1 MADNVKPDVIKKTQQ
16 MLLPYFTK
24 PPLTEKLLRKPPF
37 RYIHDIITT
46 IIKETGFLNGLFTA
60 EELKSDSLKDRSSKI
75 KFLNKLIYVVESTTG
90 EHLSVKANKIIA
102 GLEPVK
108 TNQLLQLIGKAL
120 KNKNLRGRS
129 KLSLTNN
136 TNIESKS
143 NLPISDSDKTLSY
156 QPDSNLSTILSITN
170 DPNTDPY
177 IKNEDAHRNILG
189 NNLVMSEYGFKKD
202 DNFTISDI
210 INKEVNNKI
219 NAKGVGLNQPEITS
233 TKVINDRPF
242 SARPAAPKHYTKYN
256 EISDTN
262 CIDAVKEIQIF
273 NENLEDIVDHFA
285 TNGTITKNNL
295 QHLNDSMFRGNE
307 KKSFLFSQI
316 NKTHKELMNSEN
328 TETVPLSSIPENI
341 DMMYNEFQ
349 LWVYLNKS
357 LKRHFDSKQISKIN
371 FVENIKKSLED
382 NNASARLEAQKIQQI
397 KFDISKNNDKIG
409 KLINE
414 CI

>member
-1 MADNVKPDVIKKTQQ
+1 
-16 MLLPYFTK
+16 MLW
-24 PPLTEKLLRKPPF
+24 
-37 RYIHDIITT
+37 
-46 IIKETGFLNGLFTA
+46 
-60 EELKSDSLKDRSSKI
+60 
-75 KFLNKLIYVVESTTG
+75 
-90 EHLSVKANKIIA
+90 
-102 GLEPVK
+102 
-108 TNQLLQLIGKAL
+108 
-120 KNKNLRGRS
+120 NLRGRS

-328 TETVPLSSIPENI
+328 TETVPLSSIPITEENIAAKTETSRKEIGNLCICIQELIRSSNPLGKLIDFLQENI